1 MSGVTCCLRFPGQ
14 LNFDLR
20 KLAVHFIPLHH
31 RTRLVVQSILGR
43 ELGRGAFGVTYLCS
57 DREPRHP
64 LSQRSAHKA
73 LLHLTS
79 SPCAAVVPSS
89 TEMVNME
96 AHGSSFFSI
105 FFFFFILFLCLPMCV
120 SHPFVGISHRHLFL
134 RLPPFFYFFISTT
147 SLFLFFKPIFLT
159 THTQLFLFI
168 YLFLVLLQPR
178 HQLLSPSFHFFF
190 FFFYSPTV

>member
-57 DREPRHP
+57 DREPRHL

-105 FFFFFILFLCLPMCV
+105 
-120 SHPFVGISHRHLFL
+120 S
-134 RLPPFFYFFISTT
+134 
-147 SLFLFFKPIFLT
+147 
-159 THTQLFLFI
+159 
-168 YLFLVLLQPR
+168 
-178 HQLLSPSFHFFF
+178 F
-190 FFFYSPTV
+190 FFFYSLSLSTHVCLSSVCGNLPPTPLSQTSSFLLFFYFHHLPFLFF